1 MCTSL
6 KAFVKSYTVIFVNSY
21 FFFSCMHVVVF
32 FKNKERRHVCYN
44 IQRSRIRTYHSIVYI
59 SFYEIQFSGYKELE
73 EPNENKICLLN
84 DTFKLSGGE
93 KIFIY
98 I

>member
-6 KAFVKSYTVIFVNSY
+6 KAFFKSYSY
-21 FFFSCMHVVVF
+21 ICKFLLFFPCMHVVVF

-44 IQRSRIRTYHSIVYI
+44 IQRSRIRTYHSIVYT
-59 SFYEIQFSGYKELE
+59 SFYEIQFSGYKEVE
-73 EPNENKICLLN
+73 EPNENKNCLLN
-84 DTFKLSGGE
+84 DTFKLSGVE

-98 I
+98 V